1 MSKNSQQIKMPALKP
16 GVEITWPIRILAT
29 ILRPL
34 VRLMYKVEI
43 SGQENLPKTGGY
55 VLAANHV
62 TQLDALAVAYMIYF
76 RLHRAPHFLAKEGLF
91 KTPIVGPVLLAC
103 GQIPVF
109 RGGRTNTDPMAAAYE
124 VLRAGHVI
132 GIFPEGTLTRDPNQW
147 PMRGRTGAIRIAIET
162 GVPIVPVGQWG
173 TEVVMD
179 TYGTMIKPKPW
190 HKVRMLIGEPI
201 DVAYLKDKKL
211 STDDLVKLSDLVMSK
226 ITELVEQLRDDK
238 APVKRFVP
246 SEHGLPEHGNFKK
259 FLIIKAENDR
269 RVAAGLPEL
278 PSNAKVKRGKVVV
291 SSKGKK

>member
-1 MSKNSQQIKMPALKP
+1 MSKQSEDIKMPALKP
-16 GVEITWPIRILAT
+16 GVEITWPMRILASL
-29 ILRPL
+29 LRPL

-43 SGQENLPKTGGY
+43 TGLENLPKSGGY

-109 RGGRTNTDPMAAAYE
+109 RGGRTNTDPMAAAHE

-132 GIFPEGTLTRDPNQW
+132 AIFPEGTLTRDPDQW
-147 PMRGRTGAIRIAIET
+147 PMRGRTGAMRIAIET

-190 HKVRMLIGEPI
+190 HKVRMVVGQPI
-201 DVAYLKDKKL
+201 DVNYLKDKKL
-211 STDDLVKLSDLVMSK
+211 STDDLVALSEVVMDK
-226 ITELVEQLRDDK
+226 ITELVEQLRNEK
-238 APVKRFVP
+238 APAKRFVP

-259 FLIIKAENDR
+259 FLVIKTENDR
-269 RVAAGLPEL
+269 RAAAGLPPL
-278 PSNAKVKRGKVVV
+278 PAGAKVKRGKAVFK
-291 SSKGKK
+291 SKGKK